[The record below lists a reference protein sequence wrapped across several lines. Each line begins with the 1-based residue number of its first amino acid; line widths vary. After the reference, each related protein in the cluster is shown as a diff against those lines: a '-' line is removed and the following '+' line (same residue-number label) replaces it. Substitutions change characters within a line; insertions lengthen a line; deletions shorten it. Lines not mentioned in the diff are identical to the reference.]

1 MSFVV
6 FLAKHARVPSLWR
19 NISPGKK
26 FITDHHDQPW
36 RCLSVDHYKPHT
48 HPRWRPTPPLWTDT
62 TSLMRPLHLKIYIT
76 HYIQHHLTTSLYNI
90 HRIMQLLHLNRFIN
104 SSFTEWSSAAPQPS
118 SSQSFSWLCSSSS
131 SMSPITAPC
140 SVLPPYHHPLCHP
153 HLHPHPAGSIH
164 HGAQRAFSA
173 GLVITGRSPKPYW
186 ETHNPLG
193 HRAHPSRA
201 MQRTHLTIRALH

>member
-1 MSFVV
+1 MFCPVAV
-6 FLAKHARVPSLWR
+6 
-19 NISPGKK
+19 IT
-26 FITDHHDQPW
+26 ITDHHDQPW
-36 RCLSVDHYKPHT
+36 RCLSVDHYKAQA
-48 HPRWRPTPPLWTDT
+48 HPPKVEANPPLWTDT

-76 HYIQHHLTTSLYNI
+76 HYIQHQLTTSLYNI
-90 HRIMQLLHLNRFIN
+90 HQVMQLLHLNRFIN

-118 SSQSFSWLCSSSS
+118 SSQSFSWLCSSSA

-140 SVLPPYHHPLCHP
+140 CFPPGIVLHPHCHP
-153 HLHPHPAGSIH
+153 HLHPPPPPAGSIH

-173 GLVITGRSPKPYW
+173 GLVITGRSPKPYG

-193 HRAHPSRA
+193 HRAHPTRA